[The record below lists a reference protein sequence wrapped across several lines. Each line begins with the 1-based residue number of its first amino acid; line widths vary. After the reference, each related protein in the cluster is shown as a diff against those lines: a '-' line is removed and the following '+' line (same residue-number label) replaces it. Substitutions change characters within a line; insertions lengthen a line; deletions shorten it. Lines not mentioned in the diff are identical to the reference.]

1 MKGIEAACGESDQ
14 TNNDQAN
21 YLSDFF
27 EKVYDNMD
35 DYYCVDYICPC
46 KIDPDT
52 FKNADSADVSYYA
65 SLNGTGDYAINFQWC

>member
-1 MKGIEAACGESDQ
+1 
-14 TNNDQAN
+14 
-21 YLSDFF
+21 
-27 EKVYDNMD
+27 MD